1 MFNPF
6 ITSLSFG
13 WFLMA
18 AGIISALVIATYKP
32 TRFHTVQ
39 PQMRGS
45 SSRDPDLRP
54 AVRWSLVTV
63 FVLLAAIGALV
74 VQVNHDWNAFQMPHL

>member
-1 MFNPF
+1 MFDPF
-6 ITSLSFG
+6 MTSLSFG

-18 AGIISALVIATYKP
+18 AGTISALVIAIHRP
-32 TRFHTVQ
+32 ARFNTVQ

-45 SSRDPDLRP
+45 SSLDPDLRP

-63 FVLLAAIGALV
+63 FVLLAALGALV
-74 VQVNHDWNAFQMPHL
+74 VQVNHDWNAFRMPHL

>member
-1 MFNPF
+1 MFDPLM
-6 ITSLSFG
+6 TSLSFG

-18 AGIISALVIATYKP
+18 VGIISALVIAICRP

-39 PQMRGS
+39 PQERGS
-45 SSRDPDLRP
+45 GSRDPDLRP

-63 FVLLAAIGALV
+63 FVLLAALGALV

>member
-1 MFNPF
+1 MFDPF
-6 ITSLSFG
+6 MTSLSFG

-18 AGIISALVIATYKP
+18 TGIISALVIAVHRP
-32 TRFHTVQ
+32 TRSHTVQ

-54 AVRWSLVTV
+54 TVRWALVSV

-74 VQVNHDWNAFQMPHL
+74 VQVHHDWNAFQMPHL